1 LGNLTTAIEW
11 MPHSPSANHYRPFPD
26 MYLHYCE
33 APFSGAMRRGFIQ
46 ITGYIFNVFSGINM
60 HGEEKYS
67 KYVWVVPS

>member
-67 KYVWVVPS
+67 K